1 MQTTFFIDGY
11 NVFYGLLAGTPY
23 KWLDLLSLLRSI
35 NHEQDPRS
43 QVSEIHYFTSP
54 VQPTLASRGLQSK
67 QAQDTYVRALK
78 ACGIKIH
85 WGRHRLDHR
94 KAPRFVSRKVRA
106 SRQDQVDI
114 WNLEEKE
121 TDVRIAIEMYRLA
134 AKQGRVGVSEG
145 RAQQIVLVS
154 GDTDLAPALEAIR
167 EDFPHLRIGVIVP
180 HRKHGERTPPGSLQ
194 NNAHWMRRYISDE
207 ELREHQF
214 PDRVATRKK
223 PADKPSYWY

>member
-1 MQTTFFIDGY
+1 MQTAFFIDGY

-23 KWLDLLSLLRSI
+23 KWLDLPSLLSAI

-43 QVSEIHYFTSP
+43 QVAEIHYFTSP
-54 VQPTLASRGLQSK
+54 VQPALATRGLQSK

-78 ACGIKIH
+78 AYGVKVH

-94 KAPRFVSRKVRA
+94 KAPRFVSRKVQA

-121 TDVRIAIEMYRLA
+121 TDVRIAIAMYRLA
-134 AKQGRVGVSEG
+134 AKQRREDASEG
-145 RAQQIVLVS
+145 RIQQIVLVS

-167 EDFPHLRIGVIVP
+167 EDFPHLRIGIIVP
-180 HRKHGERTPPGSLQ
+180 HHNGGERTPPGSLQ
-194 NNAHWMRRYISDE
+194 NNANWMRRYISNE
-207 ELREHQF
+207 ELEAHQF
-214 PDRVATRKK
+214 PDRVPTRKK
-223 PADKPSYWY
+223 PADKPSYW